1 MPRLLA
7 RGKVTDFNK
16 WKPSFDQLSDARKKY
31 GAKGWLLL
39 RDADKPNEVTVL
51 AEWDSLENAR
61 KYVKESN
68 ELKNHLQSAG
78 FKGDFYF
85 LNEVEDVKL

>member
-7 RGKVTDFNK
+7 RVKVPDFDK

-31 GAKGWLLL
+31 GARGWLLL
-39 RDADKPNEVTVL
+39 RDADHPNEATVL

-61 KYVKESN
+61 KYVKESS
-68 ELKNHLQSAG
+68 ELKSHLQKTG
-78 FKGDFYF
+78 VKVDFYF
-85 LNEVEDVKL
+85 LNDVENIKV